1 MELYYILFGFYMI
14 LGLAMFEWAWASMK
28 PFIQVN
34 EARDSE
40 YPAYRRYDV
49 KNWKKWKF
57 YFGAV
62 TVMPMRFLLSIFFIL
77 LLYILVK

>member
-1 MELYYILFGFYMI
+1 ME
-14 LGLAMFEWAWASMK
+14 
-28 PFIQVN
+28 PFREVN

-62 TVMPMRFLLSIFFIL
+62 TVMPLRFALFLFFFL
-77 LLYILVK
+77 LLYIFVK